1 MSDST
6 VQVVVLVGSLRR
18 DSINRR
24 LAQAAADNAPTGVR
38 VRLVDGLGR
47 LPFYNED
54 IDNEDIDN
62 EDIDNKDIDPSTSPE
77 AGALDPAVTDLREH
91 VGAADAVLVVTPE
104 YNGSTPA
111 VLKNAIDWL
120 SRPYG
125 SGALK
130 DKPVGVIG
138 AALGRYA
145 GSWSRAD
152 TRKSIGVAGGR
163 VVEEVDFGFQTSG
176 LTDGALPDEVVD
188 GVGAAVRV
196 LADQVAARA

>member
-1 MSDST
+1 MSESI
-6 VQVVVLVGSLRR
+6 VHVVALVGSLRK

-24 LAQAAADNAPTGVR
+24 LALAAVDNAPEGVS
-38 VRLVDGLGR
+38 VTLVDGLER

-54 IDNEDIDN
+54 LDSATGSEAD
-62 EDIDNKDIDPSTSPE
+62 DIDP
-77 AGALDPAVTDLREH
+77 AVARLRAQ
-91 VGAADAVLVVTPE
+91 VGAADAVLLATPE

-125 SGALK
+125 NGALK

-145 GSWSRAD
+145 GTWSRAD
-152 TRKSIGVAGGR
+152 TRKSVGIAGGR
-163 VVEEVDFGFQTSG
+163 VVEEVDFGIQASG
-176 LTDGALPDEVVD
+176 LDDGALHADVVD
-188 GVGAAVRV
+188 GVGAAVRA
-196 LADQVAARA
+196 LADQVPSRL

>member
-6 VQVVVLVGSLRR
+6 VHVVALVGSLRK

-24 LAQAAADNAPTGVR
+24 LALAAVDNAPEGVS
-38 VRLVDGLGR
+38 VTLVDGLEQ

-54 IDNEDIDN
+54 LDSATG
-62 EDIDNKDIDPSTSPE
+62 PV
-77 AGALDPAVTDLREH
+77 AGDVDPAVARLRAQ
-91 VGAADAVLVVTPE
+91 VGAADAVLLATPE

-125 SGALK
+125 NGALK

-145 GSWSRAD
+145 GTWSRED
-152 TRKSIGVAGGR
+152 TRKSVGIAGGR
-163 VVEEVDFGFQTSG
+163 VVEEVDFGIQTAG
-176 LTDGALPDEVVD
+176 LDDGALPADVVD

-196 LADQVAARA
+196 LADQVPARV